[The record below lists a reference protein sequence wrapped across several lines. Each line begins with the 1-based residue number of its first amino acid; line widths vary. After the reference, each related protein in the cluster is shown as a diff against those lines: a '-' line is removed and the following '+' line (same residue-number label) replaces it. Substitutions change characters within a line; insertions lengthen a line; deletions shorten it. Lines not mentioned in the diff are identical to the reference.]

1 MDTKDKNRTKAERR
15 DKKYPG
21 YPRKGAKED
30 VYSNEKELQNVDP
43 DKPDTPKKDAALN
56 EDKDVKPADP
66 VEFIDSANVPGSQAA
81 PHKTAPDA
89 ESEGQQNDIKPGDTE
104 MTYSRGRRAGEDLD
118 VPGAELDDDQEKR
131 GAEDE
136 ENNYYSLGGD
146 RHEK

>member
-1 MDTKDKNRTKAERR
+1 MDTQDKSKSKTERR

-21 YPRKGAKED
+21 YPRHGAKED
-30 VYSNEKELQNVDP
+30 IYSNEKELENQDL

-66 VEFIDSANVPGSQAA
+66 VEFIDSGNTPGSQAA
-81 PHKTAPDA
+81 PHKSGTDS
-89 ESEGQQNDIKPGDTE
+89 ESEEQKNEIKPGDTE

-118 VPGAELDDDQEKR
+118 VPGAELDDAQEKR

-146 RHEK
+146 RHE